1 MMPSITLNANSPTL
15 FSHPKNESPTLFRVQ
30 ISVGQ
35 NKEALI
41 LLEFEVVLEI
51 FKELPC
57 MELLDL
63 SVSSY
68 PRVNDAL
75 LFKLF

>member
-1 MMPSITLNANSPTL
+1 MPSITLNANSPTL

-51 FKELPC
+51 FKELPSV
-57 MELLDL
+57 ELLDL

>member
-51 FKELPC
+51 FKELPSV
-57 MELLDL
+57 ELLDL